1 MTTMLVI
8 FFVLL
13 FVVLIVALMRNSA
26 MYHPFDSYDDE
37 VTTTTTT
44 TTTTVIDTPA
54 VAAPAVSVN
63 TGLNING
70 FPIVGMINRQF
81 EGATPF
87 VLDPVDGQKCY
98 LNTTDDL
105 YEDANGKW
113 WGVQ

>member
-1 MTTMLVI
+1 
-8 FFVLL
+8 
-13 FVVLIVALMRNSA
+13 
-26 MYHPFDSYDDE
+26 MYQPFDSYDDE

-54 VAAPAVSVN
+54 VAVAAPAVPVT

-81 EGATPF
+81 EGTTPF